1 MPRDILATLAADLA
15 FAAASVLCLLTWTA
29 LCIAGWWSLL
39 ALLFG
44 GGRRSPVGRGDAFS
58 PCPTGRRAMRRMKAD
73 FLPA

>member
-1 MPRDILATLAADLA
+1 MLRDILSSLAADFT
-15 FAAASVLCLLTWTA
+15 FAAASVLCLLTLTT

-58 PCPTGRRAMRRMKAD
+58 PCPTGRR
-73 FLPA
+73 